1 MKSMKTAAF
10 ALAVTA
16 TVGLAQGQ
24 AIHEAVDISKSQIDA
39 VLKFAPPAVD
49 QQLRVVDLG
58 ELQLAVGIV
67 HRGKTGAPPAGGAG
81 RAGAGKAG
89 APAPVRCGITEAP
102 AGSQTSQPGMISHD
116 FETETYIVTS
126 GEGTLVTGGQILNGS
141 QSGPESEVTKI
152 LNGVS
157 CSGRAAGKLV
167 TRHLVVG
174 DVVIIP
180 AGVPH
185 GWSEIA
191 DHVDYLSV
199 RPDPKKVLEK
209 NYVNPHMSK

>member
-1 MKSMKTAAF
+1 MKTAAF
-10 ALAVTA
+10 ALAVA
-16 TVGLAQGQ
+16 ASVGLAQGQ
-24 AIHEAVDISKSQIDA
+24 AIHEAVDITNAQIHE

-67 HRGKTGAPPAGGAG
+67 HRGKTGAPAAGGGAG
-81 RAGAGKAG
+81 RAAAGKAA
-89 APAPVRCGITEAP
+89 APAPVRCGVTETP
-102 AGSQTSQPGMISHD
+102 AGAETSPPGMISHD

-126 GEGTLVTGGQILNGS
+126 GEGTLVTGGQILNGAR
-141 QSGPESEVTKI
+141 SGPDSEVTKV
-152 LNGVS
+152 LNGIS
-157 CSGRAAGKLV
+157 CSGRSVGKLV

-209 NYVNPHMSK
+209 NYLNPHMSK